1 MTTTPPT
8 TQEILRPVETPS
20 TRPTSLSDLKP
31 KMQLSGRVVRI
42 ELSGAVI
49 DAGVGAEGLVHIS
62 RLKKGRVNRVEEV
75 VQVGQEVD
83 VWVERVDAT
92 LGRLDLTMIR
102 PLAFDWHQ
110 LRPGTRALGKV
121 ISLERYGAF
130 VDIGA
135 ERSGLVHVSEMGED
149 YVARPD
155 DVVKVGDTV
164 EVVVLEADRKKK
176 QIRLSMKGAQ
186 AAEVEEEAAEPAPAT
201 AMEIALRRAMEG
213 SSEAAPAPSRPG
225 TAPRKTRQA
234 QEDLLARTLEQRA
247 KTTAAK

>member
-1 MTTTPPT
+1 
-8 TQEILRPVETPS
+8 VETPS
-20 TRPTSLSDLKP
+20 TQSTSLSDLKP
-31 KMQLSGRVVRI
+31 KMQLSGRVVRL

-49 DAGVGAEGLVHIS
+49 DVGVGAEGMVHIS

-75 VQVGQEVD
+75 VQVGQEVE

-110 LRPGTRALGKV
+110 LRPGTRAVGK
-121 ISLERYGAF
+121 SSHWSATAL

-135 ERSGLVHVSEMGED
+135 ERSGLVHVSEMGDE

-186 AAEVEEEAAEPAPAT
+186 AVEVEEEAAEPPPAT

-213 SSEAAPAPSRPG
+213 SSDAA
-225 TAPRKTRQA
+225 TAQAKAGGVPRKTRQA